1 MQEHEPLLSYR
12 LYADFVAASFNPTAG
27 PLEGNEG
34 DRACKEESGGKE
46 GRYRALVQDLSPAPR
61 DLLGHLMRHLVRV
74 AERKEANRMTPENL
88 AVTVGLHLLRKSES
102 VTGGC
107 RGRRGWGEGRGCLV
121 LLTCSLILHPYS
133 HTEVS
138 IHQLEKERAVIM
150 DLIAL
155 CPVLF
160 PADAQASKKQAPAKP
175 FHLPRSVK
183 SAPPGREACHF
194 FSLTDEMAR
203 RTAPLSMRTAEEGID
218 GEHCAGASVT
228 LKPPPKP
235 LGRPP
240 NPLMTGSSSRQE
252 HCLKMDHGRNRSH
265 VNQGNMATGH
275 VMDCA
280 MNREEIRKKDLA
292 IAPEVWKVSTGL
304 PSFPGIS
311 PQHPPAKPSRTTPQC
326 TPSIEPSVIL

>member
-1 MQEHEPLLSYR
+1 
-12 LYADFVAASFNPTAG
+12 
-27 PLEGNEG
+27 
-34 DRACKEESGGKE
+34 
-46 GRYRALVQDLSPAPR
+46 
-61 DLLGHLMRHLVRV
+61 MRHLVRV

-292 IAPEVWKVSTGL
+292 TAPEVWKVSTGL

>member
-1 MQEHEPLLSYR
+1 MQRGVWRQGGSVHGPGARSPSRPPRPARAPDAALGPGGGAEGSEP
-12 LYADFVAASFNPTAG
+12 DDAG
-27 PLEGNEG
+27 EPGG
-34 DRACKEESGGKE
+34 DGGP
-46 GRYRALVQDLSPAPR
+46 ALVAKIGIR
-61 DLLGHLMRHLVRV
+61 DGWVSREARGEGGTRVSRV
-74 AERKEANRMTPENL
+74 ADL
-88 AVTVGLHLLRKSES
+88 FVV
-102 VTGGC
+102 
-107 RGRRGWGEGRGCLV
+107 
-121 LLTCSLILHPYS
+121 LHPYS

-150 DLIAL
+150 DMIAL

-160 PADAQASKKQAPAKP
+160 PEDAQASKKQAPAKP

-183 SAPPGREACHF
+183 SAPPGHEACHF

-218 GEHCAGASVT
+218 GEHHASASVT

-240 NPLMTGSSSRQE
+240 DPLLTGSSSRQE

-265 VNQGNMATGH
+265 VNQGNMASGH

-280 MNREEIRKKDLA
+280 MNREEIRRKDLA
-292 IAPEVWKVSTGL
+292 TAPEVWKVSTGL
-304 PSFPGIS
+304 PSFPEIS
-311 PQHPPAKPSRTTPQC
+311 PQHPPAKPSRSTPQ
-326 TPSIEPSVIL
+326 